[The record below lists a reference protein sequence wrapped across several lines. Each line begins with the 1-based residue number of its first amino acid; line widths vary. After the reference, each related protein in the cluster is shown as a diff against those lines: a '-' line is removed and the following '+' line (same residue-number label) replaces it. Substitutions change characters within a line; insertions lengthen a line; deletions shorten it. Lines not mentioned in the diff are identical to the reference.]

1 MPISNLLI
9 APFNQKLRSYLK
21 LGAHDQY
28 VIPTTP
34 RVVSA
39 QVMTSTFRVAGLAS
53 AAQTIF
59 FCQNAAGSTVL
70 MAVRRLSLQVEAN
83 AAVTTVAPSAYTYKV
98 TSSLPTGGTA
108 TTKHLF
114 DSNDSSSASC
124 TANCAASAEGTAS
137 AITWT
142 APAGT
147 PGWRQ
152 FIMRM
157 HTLAGQVLY
166 PDESL
171 IPLLCDTDPI
181 ILRAGQA
188 LVVQINIA
196 SVTTT
201 HYTVNCM
208 WEEFT
213 LP

>member
-1 MPISNLLI
+1 MPISNILVS
-9 APFNQKLRSYLK
+9 PWGQKLRSYLK
-21 LGAHDQY
+21 SGAHDQY

-39 QVMTSTFRVAGLAS
+39 QVMVSTFR
-53 AAQTIF
+53 I
-59 FCQNAAGSTVL
+59 AGSGVCEPQPVL
-70 MAVRRLSLQVEAN
+70 RAECRRLDGADGSPSYVAASRSQRRGHDGFALCLYLQDYLVL
-83 AAVTTVAPSAYTYKV
+83 TDRRHC
-98 TSSLPTGGTA
+98 L
-108 TTKHLF
+108 TKHLF

-124 TANCAASAEGTAS
+124 TATGAASAEGTAS

-142 APAGT
+142 APSGT
-147 PGWRQ
+147 PAWRQ
-152 FIMRM
+152 YIMRM
-157 HTLAGQVLY
+157 HTLVGQVIY

-171 IPLLCDTDPI
+171 IPLLTDTDPV

-196 SVTTT
+196 SSTGT
-201 HYTVNCM
+201 HYTINCM